1 MKNETLIEKLADFLA
16 NKFGV
21 SREIEGEVTNN
32 NLRADAQKI
41 LDLVRFAGY
50 ISMGEHNA
58 EIEKLEDKYDR
69 EIERLIGLEL
79 VDCQKQKQEIW
90 EDMRDAVALEK
101 VTGIPVS
108 FESIRHK
115 RRIE

>member
-1 MKNETLIEKLADFLA
+1 MENKILIEKLVDFLA
-16 NKFGV
+16 NEFGV
-21 SREIEGEVTNN
+21 SREIEGELTNN

-41 LDLVRFAGY
+41 LDLVCSAGY

-108 FESIRHK
+108 FETIKHK
-115 RRIE
+115 WRIE